1 MQTLIIE
8 LPGDERVPRL
18 LRLEPGDSVRFG
30 RGAPGTPVDFVLDDP
45 AVARLAGE
53 VTAAE
58 DYWALTNYSRSTT
71 YVVENPEGAGEHV
84 KVTPGRVGAPV
95 PFEISRVVLPGRQA
109 PVYFRVFA
117 PLHAHLDP
125 RRTDPGDGS
134 GTLSAFPLDETA
146 KYFLVLVALCERRL
160 RDESVVAIP
169 SVPAVVE
176 RLRPLPSC
184 RDLTAEAVNF
194 HVDYLAREKLRIR
207 TAAAGERAADPGGFR
222 REAVVSLALRFDLVR
237 EEHLNLLPAR
247 VKRRASVHGA

>member
-1 MQTLIIE
+1 M
-8 LPGDERVPRL
+8 
-18 LRLEPGDSVRFG
+18 RFG
-30 RGAPGTPVDFVLDDP
+30 RGAPDTPVDFALDDP

-58 DYWALTNYSRSTT
+58 DYWALTNYSRTAT

-95 PFEISRVVLPGRQA
+95 PFEISRVVLPGRPA
-109 PVYFRVFA
+109 PVHFRIFA
-117 PLHAHLDP
+117 PSHAHLDP
-125 RRTDPGDGS
+125 HRTGPGDGS
-134 GTLSAFPLDETA
+134 GTLSAFPLDQTA

-169 SVPAVVE
+169 SVPSVVE

-184 RDLTAEAVNF
+184 RDLTADAVNF

-207 TAAAGERAADPGGFR
+207 NAAGERAADPGGFR

-237 EEHLNLLPAR
+237 EEHLELLPSR
-247 VKRRASVHGA
+247 LTRRASVHGD